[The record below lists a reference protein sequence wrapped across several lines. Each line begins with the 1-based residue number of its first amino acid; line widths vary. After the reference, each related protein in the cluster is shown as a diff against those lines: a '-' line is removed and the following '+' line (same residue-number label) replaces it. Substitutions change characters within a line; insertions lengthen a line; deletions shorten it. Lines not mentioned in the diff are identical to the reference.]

1 MRRIGMAIK
10 IKPEHLD
17 EYMIFHKKPSS
28 ELLMALEKSNIKNN
42 TVFHTGEL
50 LFNYFEYHGTDFES
64 DWIKYTESVIVKEL
78 FVKMKGFFLPIGE
91 NFPKTGWTEMNEIFR
106 KD

>member
-1 MRRIGMAIK
+1 MAIR
-10 IKPEHLD
+10 IKPEYLV
-17 EYMIFHKKPSS
+17 EYITLHKNPGS
-28 ELLMALEKSNIKNN
+28 EILMALDQSNIRNN
-42 TVFHTGEL
+42 TVFQTEDL

-64 DWIKYTESVIVKEL
+64 DWIKYTESKIVKEL

-91 NFPKTGWTEMNEIFR
+91 NFPKTGWTEMKGIFR